1 MSLFGIPDPAVW
13 LAYVGCIATIAF
25 SVIWTIV
32 KSKEV
37 PEDD

>member
-25 SVIWTIV
+25 CAVWAYV
-32 KSKEV
+32 KNKEGS
-37 PEDD
+37 EDE